1 MAAGSCKNLHIGQ
14 GDGVAIA
21 LNVEA
26 ITFAYGV
33 VPGQA
38 GEAGAGQVNI
48 GIQIQIDSTAGNA
61 RLNAHHSLGV
71 KL

>member
-1 MAAGSCKNLHIGQ
+1 MAAGACKNLHIGQ
-14 GDGVAIA
+14 GDDFVIA

-26 ITFAYGV
+26 ITFTHGV

-38 GEAGAGQVNI
+38 GEAGVGQVDI
-48 GIQIQIDSTAGNA
+48 GVQRQVDCTAGNA
-61 RLNAHHSLGV
+61 RLNAHHSLGG

>member
-1 MAAGSCKNLHIGQ
+1 M
-14 GDGVAIA
+14 VIA

-26 ITFAYGV
+26 IIFAHGV

-48 GIQIQIDSTAGNA
+48 GIQIQIDSTAGNVA
-61 RLNAHHSLGV
+61 INGQHSHGAEL
-71 KL
+71 